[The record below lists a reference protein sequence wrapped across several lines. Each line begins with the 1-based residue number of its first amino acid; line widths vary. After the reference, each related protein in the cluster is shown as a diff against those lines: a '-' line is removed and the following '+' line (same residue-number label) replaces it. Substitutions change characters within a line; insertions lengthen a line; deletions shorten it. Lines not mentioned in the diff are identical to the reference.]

1 MCRNEQFKSPYSQ
14 FYLREAV
21 KQGFPQ
27 GLYEEYQLARKDPKQ
42 QDKAEKILEQLE
54 NALVN
59 YKRGNEDF
67 FNLSKALDNYLEV
80 SVDIESLGM
89 TEARP
94 EGDPIHDGLSDALFL
109 RKQRALAET
118 ALIKSTI
125 IFKFHN
131 NI

>member
-67 FNLSKALDNYLEV
+67 FNSNK
-80 SVDIESLGM
+80 
-89 TEARP
+89 TK
-94 EGDPIHDGLSDALFL
+94 
-109 RKQRALAET
+109 RKSNIDCEILVTNRQ
-118 ALIKSTI
+118 
-125 IFKFHN
+125 FK
-131 NI
+131 